1 MAPKPKSTRS
11 RARISWIRVPT
22 DRQLPEDI
30 GALFGKA
37 QEKIGLVPNVF
48 RLFALRPE
56 HLRRWRALYDELLR
70 GESGLTPAQREMIA
84 VVVSTQNRCFYWMT
98 SHGAALRDITK
109 DPVLV
114 DTLMSNY
121 RHAKI
126 PAIERRMLDFAIK
139 VTSES
144 ETCSEGDIK
153 VLRKDGW
160 SDEDIMDIVEVT
172 AMFNFTNR
180 VANALGWQPNSEY
193 HDFAR

>member
-1 MAPKPKSTRS
+1 MAAKPKSTRS

-84 VVVSTQNRCFYWMT
+84 VVVSTQNRCFY
-98 SHGAALRDITK
+98 
-109 DPVLV
+109 
-114 DTLMSNY
+114 
-121 RHAKI
+121 
-126 PAIERRMLDFAIK
+126 
-139 VTSES
+139 
-144 ETCSEGDIK
+144 
-153 VLRKDGW
+153 
-160 SDEDIMDIVEVT
+160 
-172 AMFNFTNR
+172 
-180 VANALGWQPNSEY
+180 
-193 HDFAR
+193 